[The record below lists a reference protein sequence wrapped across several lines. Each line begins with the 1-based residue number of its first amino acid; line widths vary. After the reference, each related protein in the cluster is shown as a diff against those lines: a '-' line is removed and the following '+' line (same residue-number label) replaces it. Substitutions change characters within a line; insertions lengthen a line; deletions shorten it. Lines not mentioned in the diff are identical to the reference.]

1 MVKYWI
7 SLILIT
13 TILSCNTS
21 NKTSKIEDNLPDE
34 VITDSI
40 QLIQK
45 SDSLKKL
52 GYNVFTY
59 KEANKHYLMQEY
71 FMVQLL
77 AGDNDSIPK
86 EVLSQLQQD
95 HLAYLSKMYDLGHAS
110 LIGPMNNGKEWRGIV
125 VYNTPSLKMADSLA
139 NQDPL
144 VKSGALKVKTT
155 GWWTEKGGKLK

>member
-7 SLILIT
+7 SFVLIT
-13 TILSCNTS
+13 TILSCNSS
-21 NKTSKIEDNLPDE
+21 NKTSNLKDNLPDE

-52 GYNVFTY
+52 GYNVITY

-77 AGDNDSIPK
+77 SGDNESIPK
-86 EVLSQLQQD
+86 EVLSQVQQD

-110 LIGPMNNGKEWRGIV
+110 LIGPMNNGK
-125 VYNTPSLKMADSLA
+125 
-139 NQDPL
+139 
-144 VKSGALKVKTT
+144 
-155 GWWTEKGGKLK
+155 